1 MTRES
6 VLAEKYYR
14 AQEQRLSEEHD
25 QGAESHQVDSPAPGR
40 KAETGPPLNAEVV
53 EELIFELDGNVS
65 AIAKALSVRSDRLRA
80 FIMAKGELRRALD
93 EVYEGAVDEA
103 IGVLFKGLRDEGSF
117 QNRFYAAKEWL
128 RSGAGHK
135 RGFGQAVSPHA
146 ALEIKDSSA
155 GRTIVLKWLEPDA
168 PAEGKLIEG
177 EKA

>member
-6 VLAEKYYR
+6 RLADAYYR
-14 AQEQRLSEEHD
+14 EQERRFSEEAE
-25 QGAESHQVDSPAPGR
+25 QGRESREAPAGDIAP
-40 KAETGPPLNAEVV
+40 KSEIPLNSDLV

-80 FIMAKGELRRALD
+80 FIMASGQLRRALD

-103 IGVLFKGLRDEGSF
+103 IGVLFKGLRDEASF

-128 RSGAGHK
+128 RSSAGHK

-146 ALEIKDSSA
+146 ALEIKDTTA
-155 GRTIVLKWLEPDA
+155 GRTIVLKWLEPD
-168 PAEGKLIEG
+168 PPKLIEG

>member
-6 VLAEKYYR
+6 DLAAQYYR
-14 AQEQRLSEEHD
+14 EQEKRLREPFPAREGETLPAGREFSDPLDAD
-25 QGAESHQVDSPAPGR
+25 Q
-40 KAETGPPLNAEVV
+40 V
-53 EELIFELDGNVS
+53 ERLIFERDGNVTE
-65 AIAKALSVRSDRLRA
+65 IAKTLAVRSDRLRA
-80 FIMAKGELRRALD
+80 FIMASGVLRRALD

-103 IGVLFKGLRDEGSF
+103 IGVLFRGLRDEASF

-135 RGFGQAVSPHA
+135 RGFGQAPAPLGS
-146 ALEIKDSSA
+146 LEIKDSSA

-168 PAEGKLIEG
+168 PPAPKLIEG

>member
-6 VLAEKYYR
+6 DLAAKYYR
-14 AQEQRLSEEHD
+14 EQEKRLSED
-25 QGAESHQVDSPAPGR
+25 AKAGGESHQVE
-40 KAETGPPLNAEVV
+40 KASRGPKPEFGASLNAETI

-65 AIAKALSVRSDRLRA
+65 RIAKILSVRSDRLRA

-93 EVYEGAVDEA
+93 EVYESAVDEA
-103 IGVLFKGLRDEGSF
+103 IGVLFRGLRDEVSF

-135 RGFGQAVSPHA
+135 RGFGQAPAPLGS
-146 ALEIKDSSA
+146 LEIKDGAA

-168 PAEGKLIEG
+168 APGPKLIEG

>member
-6 VLAEKYYR
+6 DIAAAYYR
-14 AQEQRLSEEHD
+14 EQEKRLSKEAKA
-25 QGAESHQVDSPAPGR
+25 GAEPGPGASLER
-40 KAETGPPLNAEVV
+40 REFSEPLDAERI

-65 AIAKALSVRSDRLRA
+65 LIAKALCVRSDRLRA

-103 IGVLFKGLRDEGSF
+103 IGVLFKGLRDEVSF

-135 RGFGQAVSPHA
+135 RGFGQQIAPHA
-146 ALEIKDSSA
+146 QLEIKDGSA
-155 GRTIVLKWLEPDA
+155 GRTIVLKWLEPD
-168 PAEGKLIEG
+168 PPKLIEG